1 MCYTILIHDL
11 LKGGS
16 TMLRGQKVAFRAS
29 KADLERLRACNR
41 ESARV
46 WNECLRLAK
55 EHFLQH
61 GRWISKSEL
70 QKQTKGRFHLHSQS
84 IQAVC
89 HQYLF
94 ARQSAQAAIQKGH
107 RHVRYPYKPKTFFN
121 TKWAKDGFTIHENGK
136 ITLSMG
142 IHGGKREKPII
153 VYVSQLPQGTI
164 KEIECCY
171 DHGWYLAITYDNG
184 QEAKAYQ
191 PGHAVGVDLGEIHT
205 IGAFCE
211 NGQSLIITGRKVRSL
226 HRLRNKK
233 LAEIQRRQ
241 SKCQKGSRQWKKYER
256 AKQYVLS
263 KSERQ
268 LRDALH
274 KTTKQFVDWCRAQ
287 SVSDVYIGNVEGVER
302 RTRKKKRASRKQAQ
316 KLSNW
321 SFGKTKNYLAYKLA
335 QHGIRLKEIDE
346 SYTSQTCPVCR
357 KRKKVSG
364 RIFACSC
371 GYEEHRDIH
380 GARNILSKALHQEIL
395 PWPAPTK
402 LTYLRIA

>member
-1 MCYTILIHDL
+1 
-11 LKGGS
+11 
-16 TMLRGQKVAFRAS
+16 
-29 KADLERLRACNR
+29 
-41 ESARV
+41 
-46 WNECLRLAK
+46 
-55 EHFLQH
+55 
-61 GRWISKSEL
+61 
-70 QKQTKGRFHLHSQS
+70 
-84 IQAVC
+84 
-89 HQYLF
+89 
-94 ARQSAQAAIQKGH
+94 
-107 RHVRYPYKPKTFFN
+107 
-121 TKWAKDGFTIHENGK
+121 
-136 ITLSMG
+136 MG

-164 KEIECCY
+164 KEIECGY
-171 DHGWYLAITYDNG
+171 DHGWYLAITYDDG
-184 QEAKAYQ
+184 REAKAYQ

-211 NGQSLIITGRKVRSL
+211 NGQALLITGRKVRSI

-256 AKQYVLS
+256 AKKYILS

-274 KTTKQFVDWCRAQ
+274 KTTKQFVDWCLAQ

-302 RTRKKKRASRKQAQ
+302 DTRKKKRASRKQAQ

-335 QHGIRLKEIDE
+335 QHGIRLNEVDE

-357 KRKKVSG
+357 KRKKASS

-395 PWPAPTK
+395 PWPASTK